1 MQRKS
6 VHNKIK
12 EYRNYSTCGS
22 TGQREKRP
30 LSGVTYGV
38 GRIKRTGRFMANN
51 WNIPDWLENEVRK
64 RDKACVYCGIEF
76 TPAKI
81 SKKSAASWEHI
92 INDAKIITRENI
104 VLCCCGCNASKGQ
117 KQLSIW
123 LQSNYCK
130 DRGITA
136 DSVSP
141 IIKQAIAS
149 EQ

>member
-1 MQRKS
+1 
-6 VHNKIK
+6 
-12 EYRNYSTCGS
+12 
-22 TGQREKRP
+22 
-30 LSGVTYGV
+30 
-38 GRIKRTGRFMANN
+38 MANN
-51 WNIPDWLENEVRK
+51 WSIPDWLENEVRK
-64 RDKACVYCGIEF
+64 RDRACVYCGIEF
-76 TPAKI
+76 TPAKV

-123 LQSNYCK
+123 LQSKYCK

-136 DSVSP
+136 DSVAP

-149 EQ
+149 EH

>member
-1 MQRKS
+1 
-6 VHNKIK
+6 
-12 EYRNYSTCGS
+12 
-22 TGQREKRP
+22 
-30 LSGVTYGV
+30 
-38 GRIKRTGRFMANN
+38 MANN

-64 RDKACVYCGIEF
+64 RDRACVYCGIEF
-76 TPAKI
+76 TPAKV

-117 KQLSIW
+117 KRLSIW

-136 DSVSP
+136 DSVAP
-141 IIKQAIAS
+141 IIKQAVAS